1 MSRVGAR
8 REREGTIPRATAVP
22 RLAKPAR
29 HAGYVPGAHRSIGG
43 CRRSGEAA
51 SLRCAGQASPQR
63 RRRGGPYL
71 VCRAGFRRPR
81 QAADAVDVAL
91 PDVAAQTGAELE
103 RPLDVQAT
111 AERQPAERRARERLR
126 RDVGHEPRPR
136 AAHDGQAG
144 AVDRDA
150 LAEGKPRERPRRGD
164 RETRPGTARLA
175 PLEAARRLDDAGEHA
190 LDDRLRAVEE
200 APEPRLALARRQRF
214 ELAAV
219 EPDAP
224 ARRTLVDGHVL
235 IRDGREGLGATRTA
249 EAVRRLLVAA
259 ETRQELAIALGEEAV
274 LVRLLLLM
282 ELVAEPVFLIR
293 HGSLPSTG

>member
-1 MSRVGAR
+1 MPPQRGSRQPSVCWTGLAPEAAAGR
-8 REREGTIPRATAVP
+8 GRPPLSRPRS
-22 RLAKPAR
+22 
-29 HAGYVPGAHRSIGG
+29 PGAPTGAPG
-43 CRRSGEAA
+43 AEAVGEPVAVRRD
-51 SLRCAGQASPQR
+51 C
-63 RRRGGPYL
+63 
-71 VCRAGFRRPR
+71 V
-81 QAADAVDVAL
+81 QAADAVDMAL
-91 PDVAAQTGAELE
+91 HDVAAQTVAELE

-190 LDDRLRAVEE
+190 LDDRLRAGEE

-249 EAVRRLLVAA
+249 ESGGRPLPVAGG
-259 ETRQELAIALGEEAV
+259 TRQ
-274 LVRLLLLM
+274 
-282 ELVAEPVFLIR
+282 
-293 HGSLPSTG
+293 